1 MLNHALDGF
10 SGRFQILSGIK
21 ITGVENKVFP
31 DRGGQRQTQVGV
43 DVDFAYSKM
52 TGPEQHVFRYS
63 LRAVD
68 FAAILIALGDEFR
81 QYGGGAMKN

>member
-1 MLNHALDGF
+1 M
-10 SGRFQILSGIK
+10 
-21 ITGVENKVFP
+21 FP

-43 DVDFAYSKM
+43 DVDFAYSQL

-68 FAAILIALGDEFR
+68 FAAILIALGDKFR
-81 QYGGGAMKN
+81 QYSGGSVKD